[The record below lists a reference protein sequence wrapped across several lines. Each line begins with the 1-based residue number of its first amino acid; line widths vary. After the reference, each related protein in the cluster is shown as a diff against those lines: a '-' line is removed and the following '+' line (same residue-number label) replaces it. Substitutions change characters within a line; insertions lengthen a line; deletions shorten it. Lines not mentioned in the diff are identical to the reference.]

1 LQGLLDH
8 PALQSLP
15 STEPTLVA
23 SLDAI
28 HYSVLR
34 ATDVERQRFGG
45 LRRTEAM
52 SEKSF
57 TVLVIATG
65 ALFCACCSSFNV
77 SSSRMVDSDEKVCS
91 TFAVMPF
98 YYPSYFPYTLD
109 RLRESL
115 LNALRA
121 RGLDRDYWET
131 NWERVDT
138 LNISFVNLN
147 EEQADTIARLLEVDL
162 LITGE
167 IRNNVTFRH
176 SWYATRAVAN
186 TMLLKAYHTRS
197 RRFVLREAPKDIVY
211 WGLIPSVKDFDDQ
224 AKDFVD
230 KLVNMGY
237 LK

>member
-1 LQGLLDH
+1 MSKK
-8 PALQSLP
+8 SL
-15 STEPTLVA
+15 
-23 SLDAI
+23 
-28 HYSVLR
+28 
-34 ATDVERQRFGG
+34 
-45 LRRTEAM
+45 
-52 SEKSF
+52 
-57 TVLVIATG
+57 TVPVIAMV
-65 ALFCACCSSFNV
+65 ALFCASCSSSTV
-77 SSSRMVDSDEKVCS
+77 SSSRVVGSEEKMCS

-98 YYPSYFPYTLD
+98 YYPSFFPYSLD
-109 RLRESL
+109 RLRESM
-115 LNALRA
+115 LNAFAA

-167 IRNNVTFRH
+167 MRSNVTLRH
-176 SWYATRAVAN
+176 SWYATRAIPN

-211 WGLIPSVKDFDDQ
+211 WGLIHSVKDFDEQ
-224 AKDFVD
+224 AKGFVD

-237 LK
+237 LR

>member
-1 LQGLLDH
+1 MSGN
-8 PALQSLP
+8 SL
-15 STEPTLVA
+15 A
-23 SLDAI
+23 
-28 HYSVLR
+28 
-34 ATDVERQRFGG
+34 
-45 LRRTEAM
+45 
-52 SEKSF
+52 
-57 TVLVIATG
+57 VLVIAVA
-65 ALFCACCSSFNV
+65 ALFCASCSSSNV
-77 SSSRMVDSDEKVCS
+77 NSSRVVDSEEKICS

-98 YYPSYFPYTLD
+98 YYPSYFPYSLD
-109 RLRESL
+109 RLRESI
-115 LNALRA
+115 LNAFAA
-121 RGLDRDYWET
+121 RGLDRDYSER

-167 IRNNVTFRH
+167 MRNNVTFRR
-176 SWYATRAVAN
+176 SWYATRAIPN

-211 WGLIPSVKDFDDQ
+211 WGLIPSVKDFDEQ
-224 AKDFVD
+224 AKDFLD

>member
-1 LQGLLDH
+1 
-8 PALQSLP
+8 
-15 STEPTLVA
+15 
-23 SLDAI
+23 
-28 HYSVLR
+28 
-34 ATDVERQRFGG
+34 
-45 LRRTEAM
+45 M
-52 SEKSF
+52 SEKSLA
-57 TVLVIATG
+57 VLVIAVIV
-65 ALFCACCSSFNV
+65 LCCASCSSSNV
-77 SSSRMVDSDEKVCS
+77 SSSRAVGSEEKMCS

-115 LNALRA
+115 INALRA

-138 LNISFVNLN
+138 LNLSFVNLN

-167 IRNNVTFRH
+167 IRNNVTFRR
-176 SWYATRAVAN
+176 SWYAARAISN
-186 TMLLKAYHTRS
+186 TMLLKAYHARS